1 MKVVSLASGSGGNAY
16 FVESGGSALLV
27 DCGIS
32 GRELACRCRRAGVD
46 IGHIGA
52 VVVTHNHIDHV
63 KGLSAVR
70 KRLPNAAIFANMMTA
85 ETASMVAG
93 IEETDFSIFENG
105 QEFQVGPFSVTAFPI
120 PHDVPDPVGF
130 VIRAEGVTYFHATDV
145 GAPLDSIG
153 TRLAEADVATLESNH
168 DPVMLARSSRAES
181 LKRRIRGPRGHL
193 ANCDS
198 AELVRRFA
206 SRRLRKLFLAHL
218 SQECNTPQLAE
229 DEMRRALAD
238 AGLGGVSLEI
248 LSQDD
253 PGAVWDS
260 DEAAQC

>member
-16 FVESGGSALLV
+16 VVEADGAALLV

-46 IGHIGA
+46 MERIGS
-52 VVVTHNHIDHV
+52 VLVTHNHIDHV
-63 KGLSAVR
+63 RGLAAVR
-70 KRLPNAAIFANMMTA
+70 KRLPGAAIYANMMTA
-85 ETASMVAG
+85 EAAAAVAG
-93 IEETDFSIFENG
+93 IDEADFAVFENG
-105 QEFQVGPFSVTAFPI
+105 QEFQAGPFSVTAFQI

-130 VIRAEGVTYFHATDV
+130 VVRAGGVTYFHATDV

-153 TRLAEADVATLESNH
+153 SRLAEADVATLESNH
-168 DPVMLARSSRAES
+168 DPVMLARSARAES

-193 ANCDS
+193 ANFES
-198 AELVRRFA
+198 ADLVRRFG

-229 DEMRRALAD
+229 AEMRQALAD
-238 AGLGGVSLEI
+238 AGLGGVSLEV
-248 LSQDD
+248 LGQDD
-253 PGAVWDS
+253 PGSVWDS
-260 DEAAQC
+260 DGTTQC